1 MNPAAPILQVRGL
14 TLEAGGRTLVS
25 ALDLDVAAGET
36 WAVLGCNG
44 SGKTTLLH
52 ALAGVTPGA
61 ADIRYGGTRL
71 AEIPART
78 LGRVRGMLQQQE
90 AEGFWGTLREYVMLG
105 RHPHAQAVMGNDA
118 AGERAVAGALA
129 AFGLET
135 LADRAYDTLSG
146 GERQRARLAQVWAQE
161 PALLLL
167 DEPLQHLDLRH
178 QALLFERLA
187 EDVKNG
193 VKAGEGRA
201 ALVVLHDLA
210 WSGHCDRALLLYG
223 DGRWAA
229 GGRELLRPETLSA
242 LYGRD
247 IRVCG
252 EGAGRHFLVI

>member
-1 MNPAAPILQVRGL
+1 MNTAAAPILRVRGL
-14 TLEAGGRTLVS
+14 SLEAGGRVLVGG
-25 ALDLDVAAGET
+25 LDLDVAAGET

-52 ALAGVTPGA
+52 ALAGVTPAA
-61 ADIRYGGTRL
+61 ADIRYGGTPL
-71 AEIPART
+71 AELPVRA

-90 AEGFWGTLREYVMLG
+90 VEGFWGTLREYVMLG

-118 AGERAVAGALA
+118 AGERAVAAALA
-129 AFGLET
+129 AFGLEP
-135 LADRAYDTLSG
+135 LAGRAYDTLSG

-167 DEPLQHLDLRH
+167 DEPLQHLDLKH

-187 EDVKNG
+187 HTVKDDT
-193 VKAGEGRA
+193 GRA

-223 DGRWAA
+223 DGRWET
-229 GGRELLRPETLSA
+229 GGRELLRPDTLSA